1 MEGEK
6 AEAQTK
12 NEAATPQQIVNRS
25 KVEHLLSPLKSPAS
39 HRPNLEMVK
48 RDLSA
53 VKTRSFS
60 LSNSC
65 LVLIQEEEEEMLK
78 RSKSMEGERAET
90 QTKNESATPQQ
101 IENPSN
107 IELLF
112 SSVKSS
118 VKSSANRCLSFQ
130 TVLHDLSLDSDSV
143 CEDEKFF
150 SLSHSHSLFFRL

>member
-1 MEGEK
+1 MERER

-25 KVEHLLSPLKSPAS
+25 KFEHLLSPLKSPAS

-78 RSKSMEGERAET
+78 RLKSMERERAEA
-90 QTKNESATPQQ
+90 QTKKESATPQQ

-107 IELLF
+107 IELLL

-143 CEDEKFF
+143 CEDEKFL
-150 SLSHSHSLFFRL
+150 SLSLSLSLFFRV